1 MLNSALKAFPSKG
14 GGLDKD
20 SLIRKA
26 RKATGLNDLGSDF
39 NDEPLERLLTSI
51 NEEARLHPVGRFI
64 TRERMA
70 GLIAIRLR
78 AEAFFK
84 RYPQIL
90 EQELYPAWVIVGLQ
104 RTGTTKL
111 QRLLTEDPDHRVIP
125 SWEVI
130 NPVPVQ
136 PALYESIL
144 GRELVGTGSQG
155 HPMPMAYPSP
165 KDKRIGIARMSV
177 NAVKWMSPG
186 FFAVHPIS
194 VTEPEEDILMLDV
207 SFMSTTPEAMMHVPS
222 YASWL
227 ERTDQ
232 SEAYAYAVKLLKFLQ
247 WIRPAKRWVLKSPHH
262 LEFTGIIPKFFPD
275 VHFLWPHRT
284 LEESIPSFLSM
295 VTYNRMIFS
304 DQVDVDQITDHWVR
318 KVGYMLR
325 QALAH
330 RQCEG
335 NEHYYTDMDYRNLI
349 RDSIAELQKIYRLN
363 GGLTPELADRFRL
376 HEVEHPHRKH
386 GTHHYSLDDFGLT
399 RERINS
405 ETSHYHTF
413 FSEHYAGE
421 QS

>member
-1 MLNSALKAFPSKG
+1 MLNSTLKAFPSTSA
-14 GGLDKD
+14 GLDKD

-26 RKATGLNDLGSDF
+26 RKATGLYDLGSDF
-39 NDEPLERLLTSI
+39 NDEPLERLLSSI

-84 RYPQIL
+84 KYPQIL

-111 QRLLTEDPDHRVIP
+111 QRLLAEDPDHRVIP

-136 PALYESIL
+136 PDLYSGIL
-144 GRELVGTGSQG
+144 SKSTGTGVTGGSSG
-155 HPMPMAYPSP
+155 AYPSP
-165 KDKRIGIARMSV
+165 RDKRIGIARMSV

-222 YASWL
+222 YATWL

-262 LEFTGIIPKFFPD
+262 LEFTGVITKFFPD

-304 DQVDVDQITDHWVR
+304 DRVDVGEITDHWVR
-318 KVGYMLR
+318 KVGYMLN

-330 RQCEG
+330 RQGEG
-335 NEHYYTDMDYRNLI
+335 NERYYTDMDYRSLI
-349 RDSIAELQKIYRLN
+349 RDSIGELQKIYRLN
-363 GGLTPELADRFRL
+363 GGLTSELADRFRQ
-376 HEVEHPHRKH
+376 HEEEHPHRKH

-399 RERINS
+399 AGRINA
-405 ETSHYHTF
+405 ETSHYYTF